1 MVNMGTITAIKVQKK
16 DAQRVNIYLDGEFAF
31 PAARIVAAWLHVGQE
46 LDEGAIEKLKAQDVD
61 EKAYQQSLRLLNY
74 RPRSEAELRRKLSE
88 KNYAEDVIAKT
99 VERLKSSGL
108 INDAQFARDWA
119 ENRASSHPRSR
130 RVMRMELRQKG
141 LADEA
146 IQDALAEQAQ
156 EDELAYR
163 AAQHYSRR
171 LAGLAWNEFRA
182 KLGGYLGR
190 RGFSYATVAPVVSRC
205 WSELH
210 PDETSSR

>member
-1 MVNMGTITAIKVQKK
+1 VVNMGKITAIKVQKR
-16 DAQRVNIYLDGEFAF
+16 DPQRVNIYLDGEFAF
-31 PAARIVAAWLHVGQE
+31 PAARIVAAWLYVGQD
-46 LDEGAIEKLKAQDVD
+46 LDEAAIEQLKAQDVD

-74 RPRSEAELRRKLSE
+74 RPRSETEMRRKLIE
-88 KNYAEDVIAKT
+88 KNYSEDVVSKT

-108 INDAQFARDWA
+108 LNDTQFARDWV
-119 ENRASSHPRSR
+119 ENRTVSHPRSR
-130 RVMRMELRQKG
+130 RVMRIELRQKG

-146 IQDALAEQAQ
+146 IQAALTEQVQ

-163 AAQHYSRR
+163 AAQRYCRR

-190 RGFSYATVAPVVSRC
+190 RGFSYATISPVVARC
-205 WSELH
+205 WSELR
-210 PDETSSR
+210 EEENSNR